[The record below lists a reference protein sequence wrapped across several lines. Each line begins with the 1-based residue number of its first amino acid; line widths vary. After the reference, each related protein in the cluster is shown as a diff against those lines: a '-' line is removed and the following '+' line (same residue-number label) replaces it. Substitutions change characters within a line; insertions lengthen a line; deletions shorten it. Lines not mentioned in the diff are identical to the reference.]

1 MEIRTVLLIIVAA
14 IVALAIVFYQYLYK
28 HKKRNSLNLILA
40 GLRFLSLFGAFILL
54 INPKFTKQEYF
65 LEKTNLVFLLDGS
78 SSILEAEAE
87 EETLEVIQGLTEN
100 SSIKERF
107 NVHPY
112 IFGSELL
119 GMDSI
124 FFGQNNTD
132 IANAIDGAN
141 EVFVNAPKTFVLI
154 SDGNQTLG
162 KDYGYTRLDPEV
174 SLHAVAIGDTTQYQ
188 DVSVDLVN
196 TNTYAFLKNQFPVEA
211 RIRYKGDG
219 TVSVQAT
226 ITMEGKTLH
235 RETVSLSAVDNSQTI
250 QTLIEADQVG
260 LKSIRVNV
268 ETLEN
273 ERNAANNTKETAIE
287 VIDEKTNVGIVSDFL
302 HPDIG
307 ALKKSIESNEQR
319 SVTILKPTDSKEKFE
334 AIDIFILYQPTRRFA
349 SIYDYLQQTG
359 TSRFTITG
367 TKTDWGFLNQ
377 VQTSFFMENLNQSE
391 EIVPVLNNAFKVFGV
406 GDFSVDGFP
415 PLQGSLGDV
424 ELKLSAQ
431 TALFQ
436 RIRGVNLDKPLLSVL
451 NEDNRREAILF
462 GENLWRWR
470 AQTYRNS
477 QDFSSFDDFMGKLMV
492 YLGSDNRRSR
502 LELDFDFIF
511 NDASLAKIRAS
522 FFDESYAFDP
532 NANLKITIK
541 GKSNSFSREAPMLL
555 KGSFYQTDLSD
566 LPAGAYNF
574 TVATDNQTLR
584 RSGSFRILDFNPEKQ
599 YVSTNY
605 DKLKRLAENNNGA
618 VFLPENVEELIK
630 HLTESSEYLPIQKS
644 KQNVVSLIDFR
655 VLLGIIAFTLALEWF
670 IRKYNGLI

>member
-28 HKKRNSLNLILA
+28 HKKRSSLNLILA

-87 EETLEVIQGLTEN
+87 EETLEVVQGLTEN
-100 SSIKERF
+100 SNIKERF

-112 IFGSELL
+112 IFGSKLL

-124 FFGQNNTD
+124 SFRQNNTD

-162 KDYGYTRLDPEV
+162 KDYGYTRLDADV

-211 RIRYKGDG
+211 RIRYKGDD
-219 TVSVQAT
+219 TVSVQAI
-226 ITMEGKTLH
+226 ITMEGQTVH
-235 RETVSLSAVDNSQTI
+235 RETVSLSPVDNSQTI

-268 ETLEN
+268 ETLKN
-273 ERNAANNTKETAIE
+273 ERNTINNTKETAIE

-349 SIYDYLQQTG
+349 SIYDYLQQTR
-359 TSRFTITG
+359 TSRLTITG

-424 ELKLSAQ
+424 ELKLSGQ
-431 TALFQ
+431 TILFQ
-436 RIRGVNLDKPLLSVL
+436 RIRGVNLDKPLFSVL

-477 QDFSSFDDFMGKLMV
+477 QDFSSFDNFMGKLMV
-492 YLGSDNRRSR
+492 YLRSDNRRSR

-574 TVATDNQTLR
+574 TVATDNQTLS
-584 RSGSFRILDFNPEKQ
+584 RSGSFQILDFNPEKQ

-630 HLTESSEYLPIQKS
+630 HLTESPEYLPIQKS